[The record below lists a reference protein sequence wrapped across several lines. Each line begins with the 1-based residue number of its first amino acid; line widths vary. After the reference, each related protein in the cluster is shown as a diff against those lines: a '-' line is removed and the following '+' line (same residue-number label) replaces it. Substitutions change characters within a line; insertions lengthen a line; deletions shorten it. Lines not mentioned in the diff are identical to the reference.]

1 MKRQQSDIALSIM
14 VTGQKQIQT
23 TGDIIGTE
31 QGSKKSS

>member
-1 MKRQQSDIALSIM
+1 M

-31 QGSKKSS
+31 QGSKKSSWVW